1 MDVIV
6 NQKCSFKPET
16 VEFLTSQGM
25 AILNFLAVLGYDASQ
40 LPLADLY
47 KTQKNLKGDWAILT
61 PVYWRVTHND
71 AMIVDQ
77 GEALQLT
84 ESEARSCFQCLLD
97 HYANE
102 NNSFFYYDKNNW
114 LINIDEKPALKA
126 QSVFKIIG
134 RSLMPELA
142 QLDSTLFWQKW
153 FTECQMLFASHLIL
167 SKVNGIWVWGTG
179 HLTQKKHLTVCV
191 DETFFPLAD
200 LCCDQVVLYNP
211 SLNLGGFQ
219 MILLNDFNKLSPS
232 HQKELMNAPAVWY
245 WNDLAYSL
253 ASTNWFIR
261 IWRYLTHAH

>member
-6 NQKCSFKPET
+6 NQKCSFKPEA
-16 VEFLTSQGM
+16 VEFLTSQGT
-25 AILNFLAVLGYDASQ
+25 AILNFLAVLGYNASQ

-71 AMIVDQ
+71 AMIVEQ
-77 GEALQLT
+77 GETLQLT

-102 NNSFFYYDKNNW
+102 KDSFFYYDKNNW
-114 LINIDEKPALKA
+114 LINIDKKPALHA
-126 QSVFKIIG
+126 QSVFKIVG

-179 HLTQKKHLTVCV
+179 HLTKKKNLTVCV

-200 LCCDQVVLYNP
+200 LCCEQVVLYHP

-219 MILLNDFNKLSPS
+219 LILLNDLNILSAS
-232 HQKELMNAPAVWY
+232 HQQELRNASVVWY

-253 ASTNWFIR
+253 TTTNWFTR